1 MTSNRLAVLLTC
13 YNRKPKTLA
22 CLGALFDQ
30 ILNPEVTL
38 AVFLVDDG
46 STDGTTEAVGQAY
59 PAVKII
65 QGDGNLFWTGG
76 MRLAFSEAIAQ
87 DYDYYLWLND
97 DTLLY
102 PEAISSLL
110 ATSHHLI
117 EEGNLS
123 SIVVGSTQDPE
134 TGTLTYGGLR
144 QHRWWHPLRLG
155 KVISKETPQ
164 PCDTMEGNCVL
175 IPRSVVQVVG
185 NLDSALSHYGADL
198 DYGLRARTQGCTIW
212 VAPGY
217 VGTCSPNPSIT
228 RYVNSDDSLSEQWQ
242 KMNQPKGLA
251 LSDVTLFPIGEWK
264 VLTQRHGGPFWL
276 FYWLLPYRR
285 LIKIFLF
292 GLVNRKSQK

>member
-1 MTSNRLAVLLTC
+1 MTSTRLAVLLTC

-30 ILNPEVTL
+30 ILAPEVTL

-46 STDGTTEAVGQAY
+46 STDGTAPAVEQAY
-59 PAVKII
+59 PAVKIL

-76 MRLAFSEAIAQ
+76 MGFAFSSAMAQ

-102 PEAISSLL
+102 PEAIGNLL

-134 TGTLTYGGLR
+134 TGTLTYGGLA

-155 KVISKETPQ
+155 KVIPKETAQ
-164 PCDTMEGNCVL
+164 RCDTMAGNCVL
-175 IPRSVVQVVG
+175 IPRNVAQVVG

-198 DYGLRARTQGCTIW
+198 DYGLRARSQGCTIW

-217 VGTCSPNPSIT
+217 VGTCSPNPSSS

-264 VLTQRHGGPFWL
+264 VLTQRHGGLFWPI
-276 FYWLLPYRR
+276 YWLLPYRR